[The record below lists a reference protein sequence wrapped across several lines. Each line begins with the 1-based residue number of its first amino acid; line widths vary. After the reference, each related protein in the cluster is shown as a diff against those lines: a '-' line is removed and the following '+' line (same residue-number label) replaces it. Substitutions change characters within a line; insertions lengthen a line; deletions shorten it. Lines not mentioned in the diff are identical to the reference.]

1 MERTLRQLSHRHSLW
16 RAFSSFIELSALT
29 LSNAFD
35 LYHQP
40 KREARYLQTAQGYSR
55 EELCQLAS
63 LLAMTTLALDL
74 GFADVLGKLFT
85 RLELY
90 NVQAGQ
96 AYTPYP
102 VAQAMARISFH
113 DAQEVLK
120 ERSFL
125 RVCEPCVGAGVLVI
139 ALAEAM
145 QEAGVNY
152 QQAMHVIATDIDL
165 HAVHMA
171 SISSSRCS
179 TFPLLSSTAIASP
192 VRNGRAGARRPT
204 SWGAGRCICS
214 TWMTIP
220 ACSHRSRSR
229 TTAPA
234 LLPSRPRLQTCPGQC
249 LAHSSCCS
257 NVKEGPL
264 CGPLPTPWQK
274 EVHGNTPHLR
284 TM

>member
-1 MERTLRQLSHRHSLW
+1 MAKKARGAPVAPTLDCYLADMERTLRQLSHRHSLW

-171 SISSSRCS
+171 YIQFS
-179 TFPLLSSTAIASP
+179 LLH
-192 VRNGRAGARRPT
+192 
-204 SWGAGRCICS
+204 
-214 TWMTIP
+214 IP
-220 ACSHRSRSR
+220 AIVIHGDSLSGEEWSRWGTPAHFLGSWSLHLQHLDDNTRLLAQEPESHDGSGSPAVPPQ
-229 TTAPA
+229 APD
-234 LLPSRPRLQTCPGQC
+234 LPRPVPGTQ
-249 LAHSSCCS
+249 LM
-257 NVKEGPL
+257 L
-264 CGPLPTPWQK
+264 F
-274 EVHGNTPHLR
+274 
-284 TM
+284 